1 MDALLDPLRDGL
13 GGGQLSLWLIVAG
26 VILLWLAL
34 KAVKMVV
41 RLALGGV
48 AVALFMGTVPW
59 AGTAVEG
66 APADC
71 AAAAVAEATDG
82 WQTNLTKRVTTE
94 QVSTDAACQPDGI
107 GLQAGSAVVR
117 LRSFYDLPFQTW
129 DVTPAG
135 PDARLDLPTS

>member
-1 MDALLDPLRDGL
+1 MLDPIRDGL
-13 GGGQLSLWLIVAG
+13 GGGQLSLWLIIAG
-26 VILLWLAL
+26 VVLLWLAVR
-34 KAVKMVV
+34 AVKMVI

-71 AAAAVAEATDG
+71 AAAAVAEASGG
-82 WQTNLTKRVTTE
+82 WQTNLTKRITTE
-94 QVSTDAACQPDGI
+94 QVSTDAACQQDGV
-107 GLQAGSAVVR
+107 GLETGSAVVR

-129 DVTPAG
+129 DVTPDGAE
-135 PDARLDLPTS
+135 ARLDLPTS